1 MANLHSEPLDS
12 RIGVL
17 SSGQFYAFANGYDRP
32 ETVGTRH
39 EVEQAL
45 GIAIVKAPE
54 PVSEHQN
61 ALKRFNVVMRFE
73 YPAWD
78 EVDGISYDAIQAI
91 SKSDANRQARRLAER
106 DGHAIGG
113 RGRYFFT
120 ATEV

>member
-1 MANLHSEPLDS
+1 MSNLHPEPLDS

-17 SSGQFYAFANGYDRP
+17 SSGRFYAFAHGYDQP

-39 EVEQAL
+39 EVELAL
-45 GIAIVKAPE
+45 GIAIAKAPE
-54 PVSEHQN
+54 PKKS
-61 ALKRFNVVMRFE
+61 LKRFNVVMRFE

-78 EVDGISYDAIQAI
+78 EIDGIAFNEISAF
-91 SKSDANRQARRLAER
+91 SKSDANRRARSQAER